1 MLRKISLGN
10 YTDSYI
16 PRIFELVNKGE
27 VKAGQK
33 LSLPNNKTYLPG
45 YNVVVSDTKKEGLGH
60 VKKLYEKLDD
70 GYIHLTKRE
79 VENERGAY
87 SRSIDYAR
95 GIEKVSLGGQPAF
108 EQQADGRYIQSA
120 FANFPQKIASKQEIE
135 SAIDYIKGHGSIENY
150 QKLVSR
156 HFKIPTNKSNA

>member
-10 YTDSYI
+10 CTDSYI

-27 VKAGQK
+27 VKVGQK

-45 YNVVVSDTKKEGLGH
+45 YNVVVSDTKKEGLGN

-70 GYIHLTKRE
+70 GYIHLTKRV

-108 EQQADGRYIQSA
+108 EQQADGDTYNLHLLISRKKSPLSKKLNLLSTILKDMVLL
-120 FANFPQKIASKQEIE
+120 KI
-135 SAIDYIKGHGSIENY
+135 IKN
-150 QKLVSR
+150 L
-156 HFKIPTNKSNA
+156 

>member
-1 MLRKISLGN
+1 MVRKISLGHC
-10 YTDSYI
+10 TDSYI

-45 YNVVVSDTKKEGLGH
+45 YNVVVSDAKKKGLGH

-87 SRSIDYAR
+87 SRSIDL
-95 GIEKVSLGGQPAF
+95 SL
-108 EQQADGRYIQSA
+108 IH
-120 FANFPQKIASKQEIE
+120 I
-135 SAIDYIKGHGSIENY
+135 
-150 QKLVSR
+150 
-156 HFKIPTNKSNA
+156 